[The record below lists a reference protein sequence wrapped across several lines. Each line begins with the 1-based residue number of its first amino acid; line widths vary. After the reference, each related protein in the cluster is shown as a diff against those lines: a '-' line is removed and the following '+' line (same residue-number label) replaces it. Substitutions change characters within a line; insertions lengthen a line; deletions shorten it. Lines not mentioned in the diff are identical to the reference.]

1 MYATNVQQVCCDC
14 SACVTLSMHMNTKHQ
29 TMIMCLKANGRGEFL
44 RGKYNFAEIS
54 KKVL

>member
-29 TMIMCLKANGRGEFL
+29 TMIMCLKANGRGGFL

-54 KKVL
+54 EKVL